1 MGGLG
6 LGLGLGVGN
15 EVRAVCPTLGF
26 GMEELGVGLGAC
38 VTEGFGDFGCF
49 GLGLAQCWG
58 SGLGLDWGCGHG
70 VGNGESSRLLTPLCM
85 WTCGGSLALWW
96 CWSDGVLEGL
106 GFRAGAF
113 GVGGLGW
120 RWSGWGLGLGQ

>member
-26 GMEELGVGLGAC
+26 GVEELGVGLGAC

-49 GLGLAQCWG
+49 GLGL
-58 SGLGLDWGCGHG
+58 
-70 VGNGESSRLLTPLCM
+70 
-85 WTCGGSLALWW
+85 
-96 CWSDGVLEGL
+96 
-106 GFRAGAF
+106 GA
-113 GVGGLGW
+113 
-120 RWSGWGLGLGQ
+120 GLGLGLRPWSGEWGKLKVADTSLHVDLRGELGVVVVLV